1 MVEPTSMRCRL
12 PVWFFLLYALTAGSG
27 AVYNTFMPVHLSNIG
42 FSGTQIGFLLA
53 LGPLMILVS
62 QPFWGTAGDRSRSVN
77 RVFRWIL
84 GGSAL
89 TVAIIPL
96 TQNYYLLLV
105 IVCAYAFFNSP
116 AFAIQD
122 TLTLQAIEKTDIRY
136 GTVRIGSTTGFAVTS
151 IVAGLIAKWDLRA
164 LFPLAGLLALLSFLL
179 TYRLPTITGHQTREN
194 RMSPA
199 VLLKNRELILL
210 TAFCFLCMLSMGYY
224 NSFFSIYFVEL
235 GGDSSQLGVF
245 WFISALVEIPF
256 LLLAE
261 RIIKRFGI
269 HRTLL
274 VSGIVMC
281 IRWLLLFF
289 VQGVFG
295 AMLTGILHGYSFI
308 VLVYSMATYINR
320 HVPPELKS
328 TGQNLQGLFGI
339 GIPKILASFFG
350 GMANDW
356 IGIRPVF
363 LICALINIFAIAVI
377 GVAIFRHRKLQ
388 AIRSTDR

>member
-1 MVEPTSMRCRL
+1 
-12 PVWFFLLYALTAGSG
+12 
-27 AVYNTFMPVHLSNIG
+27 MPVHLSNIG

-62 QPFWGTAGDRSRSVN
+62 QPFWGTTGDRSRSVN

-96 TQNYYLLLV
+96 TQNYYILLV
-105 IVCAYAFFNSP
+105 IACAYAFFNSP

-122 TLTLQAIEKTDIRY
+122 TLTLQAIEKTNIRY

-194 RMSPA
+194 RVSPA

-210 TAFCFLCMLSMGYY
+210 TAFCFLCMLSFGYY
-224 NSFFSIYFVEL
+224 SSFFSIYFVEL

-256 LLLAE
+256 LPLAE

-269 HRTLL
+269 HKTLL
-274 VSGIVMC
+274 VRHCRVYSLVVVVFCAG
-281 IRWLLLFF
+281 RGRSHADRHLLRIF
-289 VQGVFG
+289 
-295 AMLTGILHGYSFI
+295 FI
-308 VLVYSMATYINR
+308 VFVYSMATYINR

-328 TGQNLQGLFGI
+328 TD
-339 GIPKILASFFG
+339 KISKGFSG
-350 GMANDW
+350 
-356 IGIRPVF
+356 
-363 LICALINIFAIAVI
+363 
-377 GVAIFRHRKLQ
+377 
-388 AIRSTDR
+388 

>member
-1 MVEPTSMRCRL
+1 M
-12 PVWFFLLYALTAGSG
+12 
-27 AVYNTFMPVHLSNIG
+27 
-42 FSGTQIGFLLA
+42 
-53 LGPLMILVS
+53 
-62 QPFWGTAGDRSRSVN
+62 
-77 RVFRWIL
+77 
-84 GGSAL
+84 GSARA
-89 TVAIIPL
+89 VPL
-96 TQNYYLLLV
+96 G
-105 IVCAYAFFNSP
+105 
-116 AFAIQD
+116 
-122 TLTLQAIEKTDIRY
+122 R
-136 GTVRIGSTTGFAVTS
+136 
-151 IVAGLIAKWDLRA
+151 
-164 LFPLAGLLALLSFLL
+164 SFGASFLLL

-194 RMSPA
+194 RVSPA
-199 VLLKNRELILL
+199 VLLKNCELILL
-210 TAFCFLCMLSMGYY
+210 TAFCFLCMLSFGYY
-224 NSFFSIYFVEL
+224 SSFFSIYFVEL

-269 HRTLL
+269 HKTLL

-289 VQGVFG
+289 VQGVVG
-295 AMLTGILHGYSFI
+295 AMLTSIFHGYSFI

-339 GIPKILASFFG
+339 GIPRILASLLG
-350 GMANDW
+350 GMAKDW

-363 LICALINIFAIAVI
+363 LICALINLFAIALI
-377 GVAIFRHRKLQ
+377 GVAIFRHRKPQ